1 MTFKGGGRPNN
12 YLNTGGDK
20 LPSVTTILGRFKDS
34 GPLLHWAFGQG
45 KAAERGEIR
54 RLYDKRDEAAEIGTV
69 AHDMAEAHIHKIDP
83 MACLRDSGLV
93 EDHAHTAL
101 QAFEMFERWEQIANV
116 EWTHTEVPV
125 VSERLQVGGTIDAV
139 ANVAGKLCIV
149 DFKTSK
155 GIYSDY
161 FIQVAA
167 YASMWEEMF
176 HEPIQEIHILR
187 FGKNRPDFEH
197 QFRLD
202 WRKELKAFELMV
214 ELYGL
219 LKAIK

>member
-1 MTFKGGGRPNN
+1 MAFKGGGRPNQ

-139 ANVAGKLCIV
+139 ANVAGSSVSSISRLPRA
-149 DFKTSK
+149 FTATTSSK
-155 GIYSDY
+155 WLPTPRCGRRCSTNRYRRSTSSVSARTGLTLSTSSDL
-161 FIQVAA
+161 IG
-167 YASMWEEMF
+167 EM
-176 HEPIQEIHILR
+176 
-187 FGKNRPDFEH
+187 N
-197 QFRLD
+197 
-202 WRKELKAFELMV
+202 
-214 ELYGL
+214 
-219 LKAIK
+219 

>member
-1 MTFKGGGRPNN
+1 MIVKGSGRPDQYKNKEGN
-12 YLNTGGDK
+12 R

-34 GPLLHWAFGQG
+34 GPLLFWAFEQG
-45 KAAERGEIR
+45 KAAERGEIKK
-54 RLYDKRDEAAEIGTV
+54 LYDKRDEAAEIGTV
-69 AHDMAEAHIHKIDP
+69 AHDMAEAFIHKINP
-83 MACLRDSGLV
+83 MECLRAAELPEEAS
-93 EDHAHTAL
+93 HTAL
-101 QAFEMFERWEQIANV
+101 QAFEMFERWVEISNV

-125 VSERLQVGGTIDAV
+125 VSERLQVAGTIDAV
-139 ANVAGKLCIV
+139 ANVAGKRCIV

-155 GIYSDY
+155 GIYPDY
-161 FIQVAA
+161 FVQVAA
-167 YASMWEEMF
+167 YADMWEEV
-176 HEPIQEIHILR
+176 HGEKIEEIHILR

-202 WRKELKAFELMV
+202 WTKELKSFELMV

>member
-1 MTFKGGGRPNN
+1 MAFKGGGRPNN

-149 DFKTSK
+149 DFNGLKT
-155 GIYSDY
+155 GILLWLVAVSDLAALSL
-161 FIQVAA
+161 IVAITRVWFPVFLISQRSIPVMIKSPSTVLVRA
-167 YASMWEEMF
+167 T
-176 HEPIQEIHILR
+176 
-187 FGKNRPDFEH
+187 
-197 QFRLD
+197 RLIEAVLANEKLP
-202 WRKELKAFELMV
+202 R
-214 ELYGL
+214 
-219 LKAIK
+219 